1 MNICVINYST
11 HCYFF
16 TSFTFAD
23 DFLLLTVANKN
34 SIALDK
40 LLRSA
45 KLSGVNAKVL
55 GLDEPWKGL
64 GDKVWLVK
72 QELEQ
77 YKDDSSKLIL
87 FADGY
92 DVLINDK
99 IENIVKKYHRSEFQI
114 LFATEHN
121 CWEKWSVCP
130 R

>member
-1 MNICVINYST
+1 M
-11 HCYFF
+11 F
-16 TSFTFAD
+16 TVFTFAD
-23 DFLLLTVANKN
+23 DFLLLTVANKK

-45 KLSGVNAKVL
+45 KLSGVNVKVL
-55 GLDEPWKGL
+55 GLDESWKGL

-99 IENIVKKYHRSEFQI
+99 IGNIVKKYHRSQFQI

-121 CWEKWSVCP
+121 CWDEWSVCP
-130 R
+130 RYPTFFHSSYCC